1 MTIKNWSFAPA
12 MAGALAGM
20 AIGNQLKMFF
30 KQGWKLIII
39 TILVM
44 TGTFFGSLVVAQVV
58 LGLTHAI

>member
-30 KQGWKLIII
+30 KQGWKLI
-39 TILVM
+39 TIPVM
-44 TGTFFGSLVVAQVV
+44 TGALSGRGPGGAPADPCRLS
-58 LGLTHAI
+58 

>member
-30 KQGWKLIII
+30 KQGWKL
-39 TILVM
+39 TIPVM
-44 TGTFFGSLVVAQVV
+44 TGALFGSLAAVRAA
-58 LGLTHAI
+58 LRLTHAV